1 MKKILV
7 IEDEPEMR
15 RNLTTI
21 LRLEKFQPL
30 AAENGRAG
38 IELAK
43 RELPDLILCD
53 VMMPELDGH
62 GVLQALRADAATAAI
77 PFVFLTAKGEREDL
91 RAGMNL
97 GADDYLT
104 KPVPKADLL
113 KAIAARLERSTQTG
127 GREFKP
133 DFSSH
138 EPLLQLGLTPRA
150 AETLLWAA
158 QGKTNADIAVILGIS
173 ESTVKKHMLEVFEKT
188 GVETRGAATLRALE
202 VLSAPRRPGQV

>member
-15 RNLTTI
+15 RNLATI
-21 LRLEKFQPL
+21 LRLEKFQPFT
-30 AAENGRAG
+30 AENGRIG
-38 IELAK
+38 VELAK
-43 RELPDLILCD
+43 KELPDVILCD

-77 PFVFLTAKGEREDL
+77 PFIFLTAKGEREDL

-104 KPVPKADLL
+104 KPVAKVELL
-113 KAIAARLERSTQTG
+113 KAIAARLKRSELAGT
-127 GREFKP
+127 REFKP

-138 EPLLQLGLTPRA
+138 EPLIKLGLTPRA
-150 AETLLWAA
+150 AEALLWAA
-158 QGKTNADIAVILGIS
+158 QGKTNGDIAVILNIS
-173 ESTVKKHMLEVFEKT
+173 ESTVKKHMLEVFAKL
-188 GVETRGAATLRALE
+188 GVETRSAATLRALE
-202 VLSAPRRPGQV
+202 TLSNPARAEQA